1 MTTRTE
7 GEQLTRILG
16 AWAGASVVLGSGIW
30 LLGQT
35 TKQETIKGFGRQ
47 TAMWGAID
55 AAIAGAGELSRQRR
69 RPQTLE
75 QQAQQR
81 MRLRRVLA
89 INALADVAY
98 IAGGIAVV
106 KRDSA
111 GTARR
116 LNAGDGSAIVV
127 QGAFLLALDTAFA
140 VRLTARTS

>member
-1 MTTRTE
+1 
-7 GEQLTRILG
+7 
-16 AWAGASVVLGSGIW
+16 VVLGSGIW

-35 TKQETIKGFGRQ
+35 KKQERIKSFGRQ

-75 QQAQQR
+75 QQTQQR

-98 IAGGIAVV
+98 IAGGIAVA

-116 LNAGDGSAIVV
+116 LNAGDGAAIVV
-127 QGAFLLALDTAFA
+127 QGAFLLALDTTFA
-140 VRLTARTS
+140 VRLTSRTP